1 MVFREKIESIMA
13 EANLSE
19 DEKDLLLEVLVP
31 KVLSYDAL
39 NAIDDGKIIEIVKK
53 IKESQLYDDFYNLLE
68 AKSQYVDNMPID
80 MINDGLSICG

>member
-1 MVFREKIESIMA
+1 MA

-19 DEKDLLLEVLVP
+19 DEKNLLLEVLIP

-39 NAIDDGKIIEIVKK
+39 NAIDDEKIIEIVKK
-53 IKESQLYDDFYNLLE
+53 IKESQLYDGFYNLLE
-68 AKSQYVDNMPID
+68 EKSQYVDNMPID

>member
-1 MVFREKIESIMA
+1 MA

-19 DEKDLLLEVLVP
+19 YEKDLLLEVLVP

-39 NAIDDGKIIEIVKK
+39 NAIDDEKIIEIVKK